1 MREVDVSVEGAA
13 GVRLAVR
20 DFAPPTPD
28 APELLLHHG
37 LASSSHIWD
46 LMVPRLTRRFKVV
59 AFDARGHGR
68 SGKPASGYGF
78 ETVVADALAVSR
90 ATRLRR
96 QWMVGHSWGAMDAL
110 ELAALHR
117 RALGGAVLIDG
128 GITSLGGSMD
138 WKTAKQRLAPPE
150 LRGTPVDEFLGFVRE
165 MFEGTVPFTPQVEAI
180 VLSVMRVRRD
190 RTIRANLSRANHFR
204 ILRAIWEQDPAELQA
219 RLHVPTLA
227 ILAHETGDDPTWA
240 QAKRD
245 AAARI
250 QAMRSDG
257 ILRVTWMEGIHDLPL
272 QHPDALARRILRF
285 ANEVVR

>member
-1 MREVDVSVEGAA
+1 MREADVSVLGAG

-20 DFAPPTPD
+20 DFAPPTST
-28 APELLLHHG
+28 APGLLLHHG

-46 LMVPRLTRRFKVV
+46 LMLPGLTRRFKVV

-68 SGKPASGYGF
+68 SGKPTSGYGF
-78 ETVVADALAVSR
+78 ETVVADALTVAR

-96 QWMVGHSWGAMDAL
+96 PVMVGHSWGAMVAL
-110 ELAALHR
+110 ELAAHHQ

-150 LRGTPVDEFLGFVRE
+150 LRGMPVDEYLGFVRE
-165 MFEGTVPFTPQVEAI
+165 MLEGTLSFTPEVEAI
-180 VLSVMRVRRD
+180 VLSVMRVGRD

-204 ILRAIWEQDPAELQA
+204 ILRAIWEQDPTALHK
-219 RLHVPTLA
+219 RLRVPTLA

-240 QAKRD
+240 LAKRE
-245 AAARI
+245 AATRI
-250 QAMRSDG
+250 QALRSDG
-257 ILRVTWMEGIHDLPL
+257 LLRVTWMEGIHDLPL
-272 QHPDALARRILRF
+272 QHPDALSRRILRF
-285 ANEVVR
+285 ADQVVR